1 MKKFTNLK
9 PLHLYLLG
17 SVISIVSGILIRP
30 LSETAHTV
38 FLIIAIIVSVLGVV
52 KYFRS

>member
-1 MKKFTNLK
+1 MKKLYNLK

-17 SVISIVSGILIRP
+17 SALSIVSGLLIRP
-30 LSETAHTV
+30 HSETAHIV
-38 FLIIAIIVSVLGVV
+38 MLLMSLIIIVMGVV